1 MRILMTAD
9 TVGGV
14 WTYALELAR
23 SLVGDAEIALATMG
37 APLSSAQRDEVRQL
51 RHVSV
56 YESHYQLEWMNSPW
70 DDVSRAGY
78 WLLELEQKFSP
89 DVVHLNGYAH
99 GSLPWNAPVVIA
111 GHSCVCSW
119 WQAVKGEDVP
129 ARYDRYCAEVRRGL
143 QAAAI
148 VITPSK
154 AMLDV
159 LEHYYG
165 RLARSR
171 VIANGRSPS
180 VHSAAGKQP
189 FVLSAGRLWDEAKNI
204 VALAEAAPRLE
215 WEVFIAGD
223 SGHPDGYHTEFE
235 NVHCLGKLSSVEL
248 AAWMSRASIFVLPAR
263 YEPFGLSAVE
273 AALSG
278 CALVLGDIP
287 SQREVWGNAALF
299 VPPEDS
305 VALARTIN
313 RLIHNQALRTMMA
326 ARART
331 RARLYTPERMAGQY
345 LNVYQQ
351 LIAARQGSPE
361 CEYAFSTIP

>member
-1 MRILMTAD
+1 
-9 TVGGV
+9 
-14 WTYALELAR
+14 
-23 SLVGDAEIALATMG
+23 
-37 APLSSAQRDEVRQL
+37 
-51 RHVSV
+51 
-56 YESHYQLEWMNSPW
+56 
-70 DDVSRAGY
+70 
-78 WLLELEQKFSP
+78 
-89 DVVHLNGYAH
+89 
-99 GSLPWNAPVVIA
+99 
-111 GHSCVCSW
+111 
-119 WQAVKGEDVP
+119 
-129 ARYDRYCAEVRRGL
+129 VRRGL
-143 QAAAI
+143 QGAAV

-154 AMLDV
+154 AMLDA
-159 LEHYYG
+159 LERHYG
-165 RLARSR
+165 KLARSR

-180 VHSAAGKQP
+180 VYSAAGKQP

-204 VALAEAAPRLE
+204 VALAEAAPRLD
-215 WEVFIAGD
+215 WKVFIAGD
-223 SGHPDGYHTEFE
+223 NGHPDGYHTEFE
-235 NVHCLGKLSSVEL
+235 NVYCLGKLSSVEL
-248 AAWMSRASIFVLPAR
+248 SSWMRRAAIFVLPAH

-287 SQREVWGNAALF
+287 SQREVWGSAALF

-351 LIAARQGSPE
+351 LVAARQGSPE